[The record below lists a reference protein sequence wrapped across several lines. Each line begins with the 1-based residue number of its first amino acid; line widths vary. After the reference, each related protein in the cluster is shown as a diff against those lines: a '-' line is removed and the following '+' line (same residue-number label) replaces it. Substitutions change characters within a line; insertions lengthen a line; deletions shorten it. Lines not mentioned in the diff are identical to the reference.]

1 MTEQNLN
8 NTTPENPE
16 ESSFNLYEIIFK
28 YLVYWPWFVASVIIC
43 LVLAFVYLRYQAPV
57 YNVTASVLIKEQDA
71 RSRAMSANSGALEAL
86 QSMGGFSMTNNFDNE
101 VEILKSRTLIKK
113 VVTHLGLYITT
124 GEKRFFGYAQPLYQ
138 TSPIGVYMAPEEA
151 EQLEA
156 PLIEFLEETGTV
168 VEFGPDNDSDSFQ
181 IRCQKFRDLPVKRA
195 AASLVEGEFKI
206 FSGPRIDSVRI
217 ARPAHIFPREF
228 HVE

>member
-1 MTEQNLN
+1 MTEQNSN
-8 NTTPENPE
+8 NITPENPE
-16 ESSFNLYEIIFK
+16 ESSFNLYQILFK
-28 YLVYWPWFVASVIIC
+28 YLVYWPWFVASVLIC

-124 GEKRFFGYAQPLYQ
+124 GEKRFSAMPSRSTRLRPSGSTWRP
-138 TSPIGVYMAPEEA
+138 
-151 EQLEA
+151 
-156 PLIEFLEETGTV
+156 
-168 VEFGPDNDSDSFQ
+168 
-181 IRCQKFRDLPVKRA
+181 KRRN
-195 AASLVEGEFKI
+195 SWK
-206 FSGPRIDSVRI
+206 
-217 ARPAHIFPREF
+217 PA
-228 HVE
+228 

>member
-113 VVTHLGLYITT
+113 VVTQSAFSAMPSRSTRPHPSESTC
-124 GEKRFFGYAQPLYQ
+124 RRRRQ
-138 TSPIGVYMAPEEA
+138 TSW
-151 EQLEA
+151 
-156 PLIEFLEETGTV
+156 
-168 VEFGPDNDSDSFQ
+168 
-181 IRCQKFRDLPVKRA
+181 
-195 AASLVEGEFKI
+195 
-206 FSGPRIDSVRI
+206 
-217 ARPAHIFPREF
+217 RPA
-228 HVE
+228 